1 MEIWKKVPIDE
12 YSELYLI
19 SNKGRL
25 KNVKRAKIHAIN
37 LDSDGY
43 PHYILCNNKNRKAIT
58 AHRLVAMAFI
68 ENPLNLPCVNHK
80 DEVKTNN
87 SVDNLEWCT
96 VAYNNHYGTRIQ
108 RVAEAHSKPIAQMLN
123 GKIVAVYKNS
133 YDAERKTGIN
143 FSKIRMVCR
152 GARKRAGG
160 YGWKDLLEENEG
172 EENV

>member
-1 MEIWKKVPIDE
+1 MKEIWKKVPIAE
-12 YSELYLI
+12 YSETYLI

-25 KNVKRAKIHAIN
+25 KNVKRDKIHAIC

-43 PHYILCNNKNRKAIT
+43 PHYLLCNNKKRKAIT

-87 SVDNLEWCT
+87 FVDNLEWCT
-96 VAYNNHYGTRIQ
+96 VAYNNSYGTSRK
-108 RVAEAHSKPIAQMLN
+108 RMAEKNSKPIAQMVN
-123 GKIVAVYKNS
+123 GETIAVYKNS
-133 YDAERKTGIN
+133 KIAEEATGIN

-152 GARKRAGG
+152 GERKSAGG
-160 YGWKDLLEENEG
+160 YEWKEL
-172 EENV
+172 